1 MAQAPN
7 AAILSPL
14 AFLLPLR
21 SYCLFRRDRPK
32 ACDSYGRLAHT
43 AGAQGCCAAVPGREP
58 GVFDGSNLSAPDHAL
73 NGRTLE
79 TCRAPRRRG
88 RAPPVGCLA
97 GSVVRCHAETLLVR
111 DSATGCPGRPPPK
124 TAVTQRRC
132 RAAGW
137 RYWLLWRARRAR
149 RGPRVG
155 RGARACRG

>member
-58 GVFDGSNLSAPDHAL
+58 GVFDGSNLSAPDHVL

-79 TCRAPRRRG
+79 TCRARPSTWPR
-88 RAPPVGCLA
+88 
-97 GSVVRCHAETLLVR
+97 
-111 DSATGCPGRPPPK
+111 
-124 TAVTQRRC
+124 TARWVF
-132 RAAGW
+132 GW
-137 RYWLLWRARRAR
+137 VRRAR
-149 RGPRVG
+149 SEEHTSELQSRVDL
-155 RGARACRG
+155 